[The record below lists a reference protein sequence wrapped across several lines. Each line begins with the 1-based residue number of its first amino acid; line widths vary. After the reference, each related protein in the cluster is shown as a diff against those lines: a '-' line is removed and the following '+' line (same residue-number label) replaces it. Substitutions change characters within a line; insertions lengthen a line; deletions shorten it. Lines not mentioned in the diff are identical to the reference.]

1 MERRNAQER
10 RSYGENTFA
19 NHNQATKAPTAWNAA
34 GVFLFCKIRP
44 LLTFAFASSALKKTY
59 PPPITGIIGTLKPCT
74 GQSKQNSL
82 G

>member
-34 GVFLFCKIRP
+34 GVFLFCEACK
-44 LLTFAFASSALKKTY
+44 LLNIHLRTICAKENNIPADNRGNWY
-59 PPPITGIIGTLKPCT
+59 PQTLY
-74 GQSKQNSL
+74 QSKQQNSL